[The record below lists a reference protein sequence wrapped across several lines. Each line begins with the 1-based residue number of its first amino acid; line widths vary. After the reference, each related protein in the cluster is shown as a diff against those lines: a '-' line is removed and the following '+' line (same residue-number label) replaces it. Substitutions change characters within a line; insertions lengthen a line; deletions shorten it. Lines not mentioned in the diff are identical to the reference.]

1 MYNVVHYIKFYV
13 QQLELQ
19 DDYCKLF
26 MTASFHN
33 DLLSSLGGTLEM
45 F

>member
-19 DDYCKLF
+19 DDCCKLF

-33 DLLSSLGGTLEM
+33 DLLSSLDSTMEM